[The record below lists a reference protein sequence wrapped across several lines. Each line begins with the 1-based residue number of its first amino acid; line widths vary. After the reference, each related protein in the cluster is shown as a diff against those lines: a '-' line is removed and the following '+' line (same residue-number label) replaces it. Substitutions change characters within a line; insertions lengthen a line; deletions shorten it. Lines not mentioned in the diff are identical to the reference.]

1 MEEKL
6 EIKKLI
12 EENNLFKKISGY
24 SKEYLMLIKLYLIN
38 GACGLKKQT
47 EDQVANN
54 MITGYTIKSCANE
67 NYDYLPYVVNCKQ
80 KIELGSS
87 RFVKDYKIGQFLPKC
102 KECKLKEECIKF
114 IIVNFIYEI
123 NKYNQE
129 NSTNIGYIDVINEL
143 LAEPQEELKN
153 FTDKSIFEKV
163 DFYDLI
169 FIKTILQSKFIYMSE
184 FNEETKKAKF
194 NYIKLDSREGYVL
207 YINKLYDFYKGAF
220 YSQIEIDAN
229 NFNFEQGKEETKRE
243 YIYKI
248 AAIYSYYIEHDKLDI
263 IKALEEYLKDGCG
276 LINSERSYYFYARY
290 KNKVA
295 ELPYSQK
302 VKQTIINLFNY
313 VINYNYNGN
322 TPYIPINILMY
333 TEDKE
338 SVENITRIISDFM
351 WFFNFLPENKG
362 FYKESMNDMI
372 LDRHVIGKIYYNL
385 ETKEQRK
392 GTLIIENFEN
402 LMYTDELNCN
412 MIMNLLTDQ
421 LERCRGICTVI
432 YGKKETIGTIIEK
445 HPKLN
450 YKIFDIKLE
459 LDELDIDNLYKVTFD
474 KLSRTERIEEKAK
487 TKLYNYIKSSYSKS
501 EVKEMDYISELYT
514 KIILDKNKT
523 VNADKTK
530 MILESNIP
538 DVYNTRN
545 LGEILEELN
554 SLVGLYNIKNQLDK
568 LIHLLKFNKK
578 VNMDMS
584 ETNLH
589 MVFTGNPGTGKT
601 TVARIVSD
609 ILYNLGYI
617 KQNKLVEVSAKDL
630 IAEYVG
636 QTSGK
641 TYRTMKSAFGGVL
654 FIDEAYSILSQGK
667 TSFGPE
673 CIATII
679 KIMEDHKNEL
689 VVIFAG
695 YEKEME
701 EFIRSNPGLK
711 SRIGYLIKFKDYNVD
726 ELMEIFNK
734 LLEKNKLKIEDL
746 AKETVRQV
754 ITDSSK
760 IDNFGNGRFINNL
773 FQNILIEHA
782 KNTSE
787 LEDLDR
793 LYTITL
799 QDINKEDLVVKSNER
814 KRIGF

>member
-129 NSTNIGYIDVINEL
+129 NSTNIGYLDVINEM

-220 YSQIEIDAN
+220 YSQIEIDVN

-402 LMYTDELNCN
+402 LMYTDDLNCN

>member
-129 NSTNIGYIDVINEL
+129 NSTNIGYLDVINEM

-220 YSQIEIDAN
+220 YSQIEIDVN

-248 AAIYSYYIEHDKLDI
+248 AAIYSYYMEHDKLDI

-276 LINSERSYYFYARY
+276 LINSERSYYFYAKY
-290 KNKVA
+290 KNKVD

-402 LMYTDELNCN
+402 LMYTDDLNCN

-421 LERCRGICTVI
+421 LERCKGICTVI

>member
-102 KECKLKEECIKF
+102 KECKLREECIKF

-143 LAEPQEELKN
+143 LAEPQEQLKN

-220 YSQIEIDAN
+220 YSQIEIDVN

-248 AAIYSYYIEHDKLDI
+248 AAIYSYYMEHDKLDI

-276 LINSERSYYFYARY
+276 LINSERSYYFYAKY

-402 LMYTDELNCN
+402 LMYTDDLNCN

-421 LERCRGICTVI
+421 LERCKGICTVI

>member
-129 NSTNIGYIDVINEL
+129 NSTNIGYLDVINEM

-169 FIKTILQSKFIYMSE
+169 FIKTILQSIFIYMSE

-220 YSQIEIDAN
+220 YSQIEIDVN

-248 AAIYSYYIEHDKLDI
+248 AAIYSYYMEHDKLDI

-276 LINSERSYYFYARY
+276 LINSERSYYFYAKY
-290 KNKVA
+290 KNKVV

-402 LMYTDELNCN
+402 LMYTDDLNCN

-421 LERCRGICTVI
+421 LERCKGICTVI

>member
-129 NSTNIGYIDVINEL
+129 NSTNIGYLDVINEM
-143 LAEPQEELKN
+143 LAEPQEELKK

-220 YSQIEIDAN
+220 YSQIEIDVN

>member
-1 MEEKL
+1 
-6 EIKKLI
+6 
-12 EENNLFKKISGY
+12 
-24 SKEYLMLIKLYLIN
+24 
-38 GACGLKKQT
+38 
-47 EDQVANN
+47 

-129 NSTNIGYIDVINEL
+129 NSTNIGYLDVINEM
-143 LAEPQEELKN
+143 LAESQEELKN

-220 YSQIEIDAN
+220 YSQIEIDVN

-248 AAIYSYYIEHDKLDI
+248 AAIYSYYMEHDKLDI

-276 LINSERSYYFYARY
+276 LINSERSYYFYAKY

-402 LMYTDELNCN
+402 LMYTDDLNCN

-421 LERCRGICTVI
+421 LERCKGICTVI

>member
-129 NSTNIGYIDVINEL
+129 NSTNIGYLDVINEM

-220 YSQIEIDAN
+220 YSQIEIDVN

-248 AAIYSYYIEHDKLDI
+248 AAIYSYYMEHDKLDI

-402 LMYTDELNCN
+402 LMYTDDLNCN

>member
-114 IIVNFIYEI
+114 IIVNFIYEV

-129 NSTNIGYIDVINEL
+129 NSTNIGYLDVINEM

-220 YSQIEIDAN
+220 YSQIEIDVN

-248 AAIYSYYIEHDKLDI
+248 AAIYSYYMEHDKLDI
-263 IKALEEYLKDGCG
+263 IKALEAYLKDGCG
-276 LINSERSYYFYARY
+276 LINSERSYYFYAKY

-402 LMYTDELNCN
+402 LMYTDDLNCN

-421 LERCRGICTVI
+421 LERCKGICTVI

-726 ELMEIFNK
+726 ELMEISNK

>member
-129 NSTNIGYIDVINEL
+129 NSTNIGYLDVINEM

-220 YSQIEIDAN
+220 YSQIEIDVN

-248 AAIYSYYIEHDKLDI
+248 AAIYSYYMEHDKLDI
-263 IKALEEYLKDGCG
+263 IKVLEEYLKDGCG
-276 LINSERSYYFYARY
+276 LINSERSYYFYAKY

-402 LMYTDELNCN
+402 LMYTDDLNCN

-421 LERCRGICTVI
+421 LERCKGICTVI

>member
-129 NSTNIGYIDVINEL
+129 NSTNIGYIDVINEM

-220 YSQIEIDAN
+220 YSQIEIDVN

-248 AAIYSYYIEHDKLDI
+248 AAIYSYYMEHDKLDI

-276 LINSERSYYFYARY
+276 LINSERSYYFYAKY

-402 LMYTDELNCN
+402 LMYTDDLNCN

-421 LERCRGICTVI
+421 LERCKGICTVI

>member
-129 NSTNIGYIDVINEL
+129 NSTNIGYLDVINEM
-143 LAEPQEELKN
+143 LAESQEELKN

-220 YSQIEIDAN
+220 YSQIEIDVN

-248 AAIYSYYIEHDKLDI
+248 AAIYSYYMEHDKLDI

-276 LINSERSYYFYARY
+276 LINSERSYYFYAKY

-402 LMYTDELNCN
+402 LMYTDDLNCN

-421 LERCRGICTVI
+421 LERCKGICTVI

>member
-129 NSTNIGYIDVINEL
+129 NSTNIGYLDVINEM

-153 FTDKSIFEKV
+153 FTHKSIFEKV

-220 YSQIEIDAN
+220 YSQIEIDVN

-248 AAIYSYYIEHDKLDI
+248 AAIYSYYMEHDKLDI

-276 LINSERSYYFYARY
+276 LINSERSYYFYAKY

-402 LMYTDELNCN
+402 LMYTDDLNCN

-421 LERCRGICTVI
+421 LERCKGICTVI

>member
-220 YSQIEIDAN
+220 YSQIEIDVN

-248 AAIYSYYIEHDKLDI
+248 AAIYSYYMEHDKLDI

-276 LINSERSYYFYARY
+276 LINSERSYYFYAKY

-402 LMYTDELNCN
+402 LMYTDDLNCN

-421 LERCRGICTVI
+421 LERCKGICTVI

-459 LDELDIDNLYKVTFD
+459 LDELDIDNLYKVTFN

>member
-184 FNEETKKAKF
+184 FNEETKEAKF

-220 YSQIEIDAN
+220 YSQIEIDVN

-248 AAIYSYYIEHDKLDI
+248 AAIYSYYMEHDKLDI

-276 LINSERSYYFYARY
+276 LINSERSYYFYAKY

-402 LMYTDELNCN
+402 LMYTDDLNCN

-421 LERCRGICTVI
+421 LERCKGICTVI

>member
-87 RFVKDYKIGQFLPKC
+87 RFVKDYKIGQFLLKC

-220 YSQIEIDAN
+220 YSQIEIDVN

-248 AAIYSYYIEHDKLDI
+248 AAIYSYYMEHDKLDI

-276 LINSERSYYFYARY
+276 LINSERSYYFYAKY

-402 LMYTDELNCN
+402 LMYTDDLNCN

-421 LERCRGICTVI
+421 LERCKGICTVI

>member
-129 NSTNIGYIDVINEL
+129 NSTNIGYLDVINEM

-220 YSQIEIDAN
+220 YSQIEIDVN

-248 AAIYSYYIEHDKLDI
+248 AAIYSYYMEHDKLDI

-402 LMYTDELNCN
+402 LMYTDDLNCN

-421 LERCRGICTVI
+421 LERCKGICTVI

>member
-129 NSTNIGYIDVINEL
+129 NSTNIGYLDVINEM

-184 FNEETKKAKF
+184 FNEATKKAKF

-220 YSQIEIDAN
+220 YSQIEIDVN

-248 AAIYSYYIEHDKLDI
+248 AAIYSYYMEHDKLDI

-276 LINSERSYYFYARY
+276 LINSERSYYFYAKY

-402 LMYTDELNCN
+402 LMYTDDLNCN

-421 LERCRGICTVI
+421 LERCKGICTVI

>member
-1 MEEKL
+1 
-6 EIKKLI
+6 
-12 EENNLFKKISGY
+12 
-24 SKEYLMLIKLYLIN
+24 MLIKLYLIN

-129 NSTNIGYIDVINEL
+129 NSTNIGYLEVINEM
-143 LAEPQEELKN
+143 LAESQEELKN

-220 YSQIEIDAN
+220 YSQIEIDVN

-248 AAIYSYYIEHDKLDI
+248 AAIYSYYMEHDKLDI

-276 LINSERSYYFYARY
+276 LINSERSYYFYAKY

-402 LMYTDELNCN
+402 LMYTDDLNCN

-421 LERCRGICTVI
+421 LERCKGICTVI

>member
-220 YSQIEIDAN
+220 YSQIEIDVN

-248 AAIYSYYIEHDKLDI
+248 AAIYSYYMEHDKLDI

-402 LMYTDELNCN
+402 LMYTDDLNCN

-421 LERCRGICTVI
+421 LERCKGICTVI

>member
-38 GACGLKKQT
+38 DACGLKKQT

-129 NSTNIGYIDVINEL
+129 NSTNIGYLDVINEM

-220 YSQIEIDAN
+220 YSQIEIDVN

-248 AAIYSYYIEHDKLDI
+248 AAIYSYYMEHDKLDI

-276 LINSERSYYFYARY
+276 LINSERSYYFYAKY

-385 ETKEQRK
+385 FLR
-392 GTLIIENFEN
+392 L
-402 LMYTDELNCN
+402 
-412 MIMNLLTDQ
+412 
-421 LERCRGICTVI
+421 
-432 YGKKETIGTIIEK
+432 
-445 HPKLN
+445 
-450 YKIFDIKLE
+450 
-459 LDELDIDNLYKVTFD
+459 
-474 KLSRTERIEEKAK
+474 
-487 TKLYNYIKSSYSKS
+487 
-501 EVKEMDYISELYT
+501 
-514 KIILDKNKT
+514 
-523 VNADKTK
+523 
-530 MILESNIP
+530 
-538 DVYNTRN
+538 
-545 LGEILEELN
+545 
-554 SLVGLYNIKNQLDK
+554 
-568 LIHLLKFNKK
+568 LLK
-578 VNMDMS
+578 
-584 ETNLH
+584 
-589 MVFTGNPGTGKT
+589 
-601 TVARIVSD
+601 
-609 ILYNLGYI
+609 
-617 KQNKLVEVSAKDL
+617 KL
-630 IAEYVG
+630 
-636 QTSGK
+636 
-641 TYRTMKSAFGGVL
+641 
-654 FIDEAYSILSQGK
+654 
-667 TSFGPE
+667 
-673 CIATII
+673 
-679 KIMEDHKNEL
+679 
-689 VVIFAG
+689 
-695 YEKEME
+695 
-701 EFIRSNPGLK
+701 
-711 SRIGYLIKFKDYNVD
+711 
-726 ELMEIFNK
+726 
-734 LLEKNKLKIEDL
+734 
-746 AKETVRQV
+746 
-754 ITDSSK
+754 
-760 IDNFGNGRFINNL
+760 
-773 FQNILIEHA
+773 
-782 KNTSE
+782 
-787 LEDLDR
+787 
-793 LYTITL
+793 
-799 QDINKEDLVVKSNER
+799 
-814 KRIGF
+814 

>member
-129 NSTNIGYIDVINEL
+129 NSTNIGYLDVINEM

-220 YSQIEIDAN
+220 YSQIEIDVN

-248 AAIYSYYIEHDKLDI
+248 AAIYSYYMEHDKLDI

-276 LINSERSYYFYARY
+276 LINSERSYYFYAKY

>member
-129 NSTNIGYIDVINEL
+129 NSTNIGYIDVINEM
-143 LAEPQEELKN
+143 LAEPQEELKK

-184 FNEETKKAKF
+184 FNEETRKAKF

-402 LMYTDELNCN
+402 LMYTDDLNCN

-421 LERCRGICTVI
+421 LERCKGICTVI

>member
-129 NSTNIGYIDVINEL
+129 NSTNIGYLDVINEM

-220 YSQIEIDAN
+220 YSQIEIDVN

-248 AAIYSYYIEHDKLDI
+248 AAIYSYYMEHDKLDI

-351 WFFNFLPENKG
+351 WFFNFLPENRG

-402 LMYTDELNCN
+402 LMYTDDLNCN

-421 LERCRGICTVI
+421 LERCKGICTVI

-514 KIILDKNKT
+514 KIILDKNKI

>member
-129 NSTNIGYIDVINEL
+129 NSTNIGYLDVINEM

-220 YSQIEIDAN
+220 YSQIEIDVN

-248 AAIYSYYIEHDKLDI
+248 AAIYSYYMEHDKLDI

-276 LINSERSYYFYARY
+276 LINSERSYYFYAKY

-402 LMYTDELNCN
+402 LMYTDDLNCN

>member
-129 NSTNIGYIDVINEL
+129 NSTNIGYLDVINEM

-220 YSQIEIDAN
+220 YSQIEIDVN

-248 AAIYSYYIEHDKLDI
+248 AAIYSYYMEHDKLDI

-276 LINSERSYYFYARY
+276 LINSERSYYFYAKY

-402 LMYTDELNCN
+402 LMYTDDLNCN

-421 LERCRGICTVI
+421 LERCKGICTVI

>member
-220 YSQIEIDAN
+220 YSQIEIDVN

-248 AAIYSYYIEHDKLDI
+248 AAIYSYYMEHDKLDI

-276 LINSERSYYFYARY
+276 LINSERSYYFYAKY

-402 LMYTDELNCN
+402 LMYTDDLNCN

-421 LERCRGICTVI
+421 LERCKGICTVI

-773 FQNILIEHA
+773 FQKILIEHA

>member
-129 NSTNIGYIDVINEL
+129 NSTNIGYLDVINEM
-143 LAEPQEELKN
+143 LAESQEELKN

-220 YSQIEIDAN
+220 YSQIEIDVN

-248 AAIYSYYIEHDKLDI
+248 AAIYSYYMEHDKLDI

-276 LINSERSYYFYARY
+276 LINSERSYYFYAKY

-402 LMYTDELNCN
+402 LMYTDDLNCN

-421 LERCRGICTVI
+421 LERCKGICTVI

-450 YKIFDIKLE
+450 YKIFNIKLE

>member
-129 NSTNIGYIDVINEL
+129 NSTNIGYLDVINEL

-220 YSQIEIDAN
+220 YSQIEIDVN

-248 AAIYSYYIEHDKLDI
+248 AAIYSYYMEHDKLDI

-402 LMYTDELNCN
+402 LMYTDDLNCN

-421 LERCRGICTVI
+421 LERCKGICTVI

>member
-102 KECKLKEECIKF
+102 KECKLKEECVKF

-220 YSQIEIDAN
+220 YSQIEIDVN

-248 AAIYSYYIEHDKLDI
+248 AAIYSYYMEHDKLDI

-276 LINSERSYYFYARY
+276 LINSERSYYFYAKY

-351 WFFNFLPENKG
+351 WFFNFLPENRG

-402 LMYTDELNCN
+402 LMYTDDLNCN

-421 LERCRGICTVI
+421 LERCKGICTVI

>member
-220 YSQIEIDAN
+220 YSQIEIDVN

-248 AAIYSYYIEHDKLDI
+248 AAIYSYYMEHDKLDI

-276 LINSERSYYFYARY
+276 LINSERSYYFYAKY

-402 LMYTDELNCN
+402 LMYTDDLNCN

-421 LERCRGICTVI
+421 LERCKGICTVI

-760 IDNFGNGRFINNL
+760 IYNFGNGRFINNL

>member
-1 MEEKL
+1 MWV
-6 EIKKLI
+6 
-12 EENNLFKKISGY
+12 
-24 SKEYLMLIKLYLIN
+24 
-38 GACGLKKQT
+38 KKQT

-129 NSTNIGYIDVINEL
+129 NSTNIGYLDVINEM

-220 YSQIEIDAN
+220 YSQIEIDVN

-248 AAIYSYYIEHDKLDI
+248 AAIYSYYMEHDKLDI

-276 LINSERSYYFYARY
+276 LINSERSYYFYAKY

-402 LMYTDELNCN
+402 LMYTDDLNCN

-421 LERCRGICTVI
+421 LERCKGICTVI

>member
-220 YSQIEIDAN
+220 YSQIEIDVN

-248 AAIYSYYIEHDKLDI
+248 AAIYSYYMEHDKLDI

-276 LINSERSYYFYARY
+276 LINSERSYYFYAKY

-402 LMYTDELNCN
+402 LMYTDDLNCN

-421 LERCRGICTVI
+421 LERCKGICTVI

>member
-143 LAEPQEELKN
+143 LAEPQEQLKN

-220 YSQIEIDAN
+220 YSQIEIDVN

-248 AAIYSYYIEHDKLDI
+248 AAIYSYYMEHDKLDI

-276 LINSERSYYFYARY
+276 LINSERSYYFYAKY

-402 LMYTDELNCN
+402 LMYTDDLNCN

-421 LERCRGICTVI
+421 LERCKGICTVI

-474 KLSRTERIEEKAK
+474 KLYRTEIIEEKAK

>member
-129 NSTNIGYIDVINEL
+129 NSTNIGYLEVINEM
-143 LAEPQEELKN
+143 LAESQEELKN

-220 YSQIEIDAN
+220 YSQIEIDVN

-248 AAIYSYYIEHDKLDI
+248 AAIYSYYMEHDKLDI

-276 LINSERSYYFYARY
+276 LINSERSYYFYAKY

-402 LMYTDELNCN
+402 LMYTDDLNCN

-421 LERCRGICTVI
+421 LERCKGICTVI

>member
-38 GACGLKKQT
+38 DACGLKKQT

-129 NSTNIGYIDVINEL
+129 NSTNIGYLDVINEM

-184 FNEETKKAKF
+184 FNEETKKEKF

-220 YSQIEIDAN
+220 YSQIEIDVN

-248 AAIYSYYIEHDKLDI
+248 AAIYSYYMEHDKLDI

-276 LINSERSYYFYARY
+276 LINSERSYYFYAKY

-402 LMYTDELNCN
+402 LMYTDDLNCN

-421 LERCRGICTVI
+421 LERCKGICTVI

>member
-12 EENNLFKKISGY
+12 EENNLLKKISGY

-129 NSTNIGYIDVINEL
+129 NSTNIGYLDVINEM

-220 YSQIEIDAN
+220 YSQIEIDVN

-248 AAIYSYYIEHDKLDI
+248 AAIYSYYMEHDKLDI

-276 LINSERSYYFYARY
+276 LINSERSYYFYAKY

-402 LMYTDELNCN
+402 LMYTDDLNCN

-421 LERCRGICTVI
+421 LERCKGICTVI

>member
-129 NSTNIGYIDVINEL
+129 NSTNIGYLDVINEM
-143 LAEPQEELKN
+143 LAEPQEELKK

-184 FNEETKKAKF
+184 FNEETRKAKF

-220 YSQIEIDAN
+220 YSQIEIDVN

-248 AAIYSYYIEHDKLDI
+248 AAIYSYYMEHDKLDI

-276 LINSERSYYFYARY
+276 LINSERSYYFYAKY

-402 LMYTDELNCN
+402 LMYTDDLNCN

-421 LERCRGICTVI
+421 LERCKGICTVI